1 MLADH
6 QGSIRQI
13 VDNTGSLLN
22 QITYDSYGNIT
33 NQTNPSVTF
42 RFGYTG
48 REWDGETGQYYYRAR
63 YYDARVGR
71 FLSTDPIG
79 FTAGDA
85 NLYRYVGNSPT
96 NATDPSGLL
105 TIIIPGGFGQLGRLP
120 QNIERVARYPV
131 LSIGNLGLG
140 GFSISRQLEGLKE
153 QVTARL
159 SQGLLLGEPI
169 VIIAH
174 SDGNR
179 LVGPLVDFIRGLDGI
194 PLRDRSGKVIGCV
207 KTKKRRKDEPGL
219 TIEVGRL
226 DPTGVPKQT
235 VRGAD
240 KIIDVGSNIPK
251 ANPITQ
257 PREWLSNR
265 ILKPDFRAPIGTTHD
280 GLLNERSVIL
290 ILDSPLYNF
299 KFWGF
304 WMPNLG
310 NLIFDSF
317 VAALLLGLVVGFH
330 LITQN
335 LFITVFDIYRYPLI
349 LLSEF
354 VNTPGLILLYLI
366 PIVIHM
372 IISGLCVAARFSTNT
387 NFGFIDV
394 LIITLFPIFLYE
406 FCGKIEQKLV
416 IFHKSTKDPATELQI
431 EIQSIQSYSAET
443 LINFLMYCIFN
454 AGIFFIGGYISW
466 LLMKSLAK

>member
-1 MLADH
+1 
-6 QGSIRQI
+6 
-13 VDNTGSLLN
+13 
-22 QITYDSYGNIT
+22 
-33 NQTNPSVTF
+33 
-42 RFGYTG
+42 
-48 REWDGETGQYYYRAR
+48 
-63 YYDARVGR
+63 
-71 FLSTDPIG
+71 
-79 FTAGDA
+79 
-85 NLYRYVGNSPT
+85 
-96 NATDPSGLL
+96 
-105 TIIIPGGFGQLGRLP
+105 
-120 QNIERVARYPV
+120 
-131 LSIGNLGLG
+131 
-140 GFSISRQLEGLKE
+140 
-153 QVTARL
+153 
-159 SQGLLLGEPI
+159 
-169 VIIAH
+169 
-174 SDGNR
+174 
-179 LVGPLVDFIRGLDGI
+179 
-194 PLRDRSGKVIGCV
+194 
-207 KTKKRRKDEPGL
+207 
-219 TIEVGRL
+219 
-226 DPTGVPKQT
+226 
-235 VRGAD
+235 
-240 KIIDVGSNIPK
+240 
-251 ANPITQ
+251 
-257 PREWLSNR
+257 
-265 ILKPDFRAPIGTTHD
+265 
-280 GLLNERSVIL
+280 
-290 ILDSPLYNF
+290 
-299 KFWGF
+299 
-304 WMPNLG
+304 MPNLG